1 MNDVKLVPDKT
12 WIPVGVAVAGLCAF
26 VVGAFW
32 VGLAYQQIL
41 SNQDT
46 QGAALQRVERKLD
59 GVNNEFVTREQFN
72 TFIELLKATNPTL
85 TVPVVT
91 R

>member
-1 MNDVKLVPDKT
+1 MKLAPDKT
-12 WIPVGVAVAGLCAF
+12 WIPVGVAVAGLCSF

-32 VGLAYQQIL
+32 VGLAYQKIL
-41 SNQDT
+41 SNQDV
-46 QGAALQRVERKLD
+46 QGATLQRLERKLD
-59 GVNNEFVTREQFN
+59 GVGNEFITRERFEQFVQ
-72 TFIELLKATNPTL
+72 LLKAANPEL